1 MERTMKFIF
10 LLTTIVV
17 AGWLALPMQAAESDR
32 LKSDLVGQCMGGR
45 EKCWKFQ
52 SVDQIK
58 ELVIK
63 NKTEDA
69 RKRVYT
75 VALQLQA
82 SNANA
87 KYAAEARVEYTKTG
101 GAWKIKQVGLL
112 SMKKIE

>member
-1 MERTMKFIF
+1 MKFTS
-10 LLTTIVV
+10 LLTTMMV
-17 AGWLALPMQAAESDR
+17 AGWLVMPIQGAESDQ

-45 EKCWKFQ
+45 EKCWRFQ

-75 VALQLQA
+75 VTLQLKAA
-82 SNANA
+82 SATG
-87 KYAAEARVEYTKTG
+87 KYAAEARVEYTKAG
-101 GAWKIKQVGLL
+101 NAWKIKQVGLL

>member
-1 MERTMKFIF
+1 MKILSFF
-10 LLTTIVV
+10 ATIVAV
-17 AGWLALPMQAAESDR
+17 GWLALPMQASESDQ

-45 EKCWKFQ
+45 EKCWRFQ
-52 SVDQIK
+52 STDQIK

-75 VALQLQA
+75 VAMELQA
-82 SNANA
+82 GNINA
-87 KYAAEARVEYTKTG
+87 KYAAEARVEYTKAANG
-101 GAWKIKQVGLL
+101 WKIKQVGLL

>member
-1 MERTMKFIF
+1 MKFISLF
-10 LLTTIVV
+10 MMIAV
-17 AGWLALPMQAAESDR
+17 AGGLVLPMQAAESDQ

-45 EKCWKFQ
+45 EKCWRFQ
-52 SVDQIK
+52 STDQIK

-75 VALQLQA
+75 VAMELQA
-82 SNANA
+82 ANINA
-87 KYAAEARVEYTKTG
+87 KYAAEARVEYTKAVNG
-101 GAWKIKQVGLL
+101 WKIKQVGLL